1 LVQVGHQLLMVSEQF
16 VIIFVVGTASI
27 SASACVYLLV
37 RLWCG
42 LSKTSRK
49 RLFPLQLQF
58 LTGADLFFLLCKFPT
73 DLVNVGLLHGLSS
86 SSLDDICKWGVGGL
100 EFGRKYSLWIEVH
113 IALSFVVLSFKIRSV
128 ACLHTTLLLLIVP
141 CLVVSLLY
149 FTQQPWHY
157 DRSKKTC
164 QPVVWTTFS
173 VDPMA
178 LANIAGCFLGMEIVC
193 LFPRVRLLQCPS
205 RFCSVST
212 ETLKAGRGDIKIRNH
227 VRRLPFS
234 VKASASRRG
243 EAYMI
248 NALVTYTP
256 TLMMYTIKGLRNNED
271 YCRIAGAIENLG
283 GAFNTIAYAWG
294 SRYGRAIQAG
304 DTTRFH
310 SERRPSYHVDIAPV
324 GPSTLEFTSSFVSSC
339 RSAGE
344 SALLQ

>member
-1 LVQVGHQLLMVSEQF
+1 M
-16 VIIFVVGTASI
+16 
-27 SASACVYLLV
+27 C
-37 RLWCG
+37 
-42 LSKTSRK
+42 
-49 RLFPLQLQF
+49 
-58 LTGADLFFLLCKFPT
+58 
-73 DLVNVGLLHGLSS
+73 
-86 SSLDDICKWGVGGL
+86 ICAIC
-100 EFGRKYSLWIEVH
+100 Y
-113 IALSFVVLSFKIRSV
+113 
-128 ACLHTTLLLLIVP
+128 
-141 CLVVSLLY
+141 LVVS
-149 FTQQPWHY
+149 
-157 DRSKKTC
+157 C
-164 QPVVWTTFS
+164 
-173 VDPMA
+173 
-178 LANIAGCFLGMEIVC
+178 
-193 LFPRVRLLQCPS
+193 
-205 RFCSVST
+205 
-212 ETLKAGRGDIKIRNH
+212 RNH